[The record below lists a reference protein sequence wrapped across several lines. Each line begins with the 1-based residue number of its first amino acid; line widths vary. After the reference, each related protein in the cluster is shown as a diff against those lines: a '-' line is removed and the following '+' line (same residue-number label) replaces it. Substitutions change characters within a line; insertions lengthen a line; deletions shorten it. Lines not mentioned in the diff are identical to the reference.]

1 MKQARKKRPRA
12 RTQEAK
18 EALREQILVEAVAL
32 FVEEGYA
39 GFSMR
44 KLARRLHFTATALY
58 DYYDDKHDLLL
69 AVIGEGYQ
77 RFGRHLVA
85 AGGAPI
91 ERLAAIGLACMDFA
105 FANPKLYTLMFIHRP
120 GPLFDL
126 SPATVQE
133 RMALLRGVA
142 ETVRGL
148 PRLAG
153 ADAASVQH
161 AAELFWAINHG
172 LISLSLTIPLFDEK
186 WARGNLQFLLEALRP
201 LLLGKGKGR
210 PAG

>member
-1 MKQARKKRPRA
+1 MKQGTRKKRQRA

-18 EALREQILVEAVAL
+18 TELREQILREAVAL

-44 KLARRLHFTATALY
+44 KLARRLHFTATTLY
-58 DYYDDKHDLLL
+58 DYYEDKHDLLL

-77 RFGRHLVA
+77 LFGTYL
-85 AGGAPI
+85 AGARGVPI
-91 ERLAAIGLACMDFA
+91 ERLAAIGRACMDFA

-126 SPATVQE
+126 SSATVQA

-142 ETVRGL
+142 ETVRGT
-148 PRLAG
+148 PRLAR

-172 LISLSLTIPLFDEK
+172 LISLALTIPLFNEK
-186 WARGNLQFLLEALRP
+186 WARQNLDYLLEALRP
-201 LLLGKGKGR
+201 LLLKPAPAR
-210 PAG
+210 P